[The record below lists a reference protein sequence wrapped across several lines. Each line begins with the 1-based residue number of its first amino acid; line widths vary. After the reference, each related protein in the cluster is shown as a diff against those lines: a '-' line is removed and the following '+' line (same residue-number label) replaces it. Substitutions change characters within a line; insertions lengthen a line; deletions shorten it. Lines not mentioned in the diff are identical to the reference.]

1 MKNNYEPKDFELEIA
16 NLHIKKNEINW
27 ILKPYPHAIIDNF
40 LPESLF
46 EQVSST
52 KPDVLDDLRRTNT
65 TGLEFNKKE
74 YGIKGKSQKF
84 RIPIEIM
91 GFGIGKNLFS
101 KFMNP
106 SKIITLA
113 SHDDFGGYYP
123 YHSSSRNGLLGSH
136 VDHCFLGDNIHFA
149 NSIFYAH
156 KEWKKEWQGE
166 TILFNHNG
174 FKPLVYIEPKPN
186 RMVLFIHSNTSFHG
200 VNKIL
205 CPEKITRNT
214 YYMDY
219 YLHSNDI
226 KHLVENIQKAG
237 KGKPKIKY
245 SYHQTTFIPFFPFGF
260 NSRPTFNTRRIVTY
274 FRAYI
279 IYLFFRIIPIDFK
292 YSKKF
297 NRLYNNLK
305 NSIKRQIN
313 KFFS

>member
-1 MKNNYEPKDFELEIA
+1 MKNSSKAADFELERV
-16 NLHIKKNEINW
+16 NLHIKEKKINW
-27 ILKPYPHAIIDNF
+27 ILNPFPHVVIDNF
-40 LPESLF
+40 LPKSLF
-46 EQVSST
+46 DQVSST
-52 KPDVLDDLRRTNT
+52 KPDELDDLRRTNI

-74 YGIKGKSQKF
+74 YGIKGKSQVF

-101 KFMNP
+101 KFVNP

-113 SHDDFGGYYP
+113 SHNDFGGYYP
-123 YHSSSRNGLLGSH
+123 YHSSSRNGILGSH
-136 VDHCFLGDNIHFA
+136 LDHCFLGDNIHFA

-156 KEWKKEWQGE
+156 KVWEKEWKGE

-174 FKPLVYIEPKPN
+174 LKPLVYIEPKPN

-200 VNKIL
+200 VNRIL
-205 CPEKITRNT
+205 CPETYKRNT

-219 YLHSNDI
+219 YLESKDI

-237 KGKPKIKY
+237 KGKPKLSY
-245 SYHQTTFIPFFPFGF
+245 SFHQTTFIPFFPFGI
-260 NSRPTFNTRRIVTY
+260 NSRPSLNKRRLATY
-274 FRAYI
+274 IRNYVV
-279 IYLFFRIIPIDFK
+279 YLFFKTLPIDLK

-297 NRLYNNLK
+297 NRLLNK
-305 NSIKRQIN
+305 FKTSIKRTFN